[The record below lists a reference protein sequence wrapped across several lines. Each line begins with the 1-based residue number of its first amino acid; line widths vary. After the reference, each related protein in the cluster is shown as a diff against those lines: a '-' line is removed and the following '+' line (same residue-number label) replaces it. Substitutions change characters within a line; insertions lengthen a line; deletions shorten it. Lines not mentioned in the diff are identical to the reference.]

1 MFEKLKNLIFE
12 DDPEDYEDEEEEVI
26 PVRKPKEKVQKP
38 VTRVEQEPAKSS
50 MSRIDVTQQIKTPV
64 VPSYNEASAQ
74 QESVFKQQP
83 VFEKAEPSI
92 PVKPAPVERPRA
104 ASLTVDDFTPA
115 APVVNKPKKVSNP
128 TVSKPVK
135 KAPVYEFNPVIS
147 PIFGVD
153 EKDVDAVQNTGKTQ
167 TTRKAT
173 SAKKNDEFVSK
184 VISPMYGVNKDDQ
197 PSTVQKTVEKSNRM
211 EEMAV
216 SKQKI
221 EAEDTVPEFSLDDI
235 LSVRDSIDDI
245 PAVEETAPVQE
256 PVHYEQ
262 PVHYE
267 APVHHEEKYVQ
278 NDEEIYH
285 RPVVN
290 TREEKEVVTPAMP
303 ITKPLAEPTLPPLPK
318 KKPVFD
324 TATLFDDD
332 DDDE

>member
-83 VFEKAEPSI
+83 VFEKAEPTI
-92 PVKPAPVERPRA
+92 PVKPAPVERSRA

-115 APVVNKPKKVSNP
+115 TPVVNKLKKVSTP

-173 SAKKNDEFVSK
+173 STKKNDEFVSK

-235 LSVRDSIDDI
+235 LSVRDSIDDDI
-245 PAVEETAPVQE
+245 PAVEEPARIQE
-256 PVHYEQ
+256 

-278 NDEEIYH
+278 NDEVIYN

-290 TREEKEVVTPAMP
+290 VREEKDVVVPAMP
-303 ITKPLAEPTLPPLPK
+303 ITKPLAEPTPPPLPK

>member
-38 VTRVEQEPAKSS
+38 ITRVEQEPAKSS

-83 VFEKAEPSI
+83 VFEKAEPTI
-92 PVKPAPVERPRA
+92 PVKPAPVERSRA

-115 APVVNKPKKVSNP
+115 TPVVNKLKKVSTP

-173 SAKKNDEFVSK
+173 STKKNDEFVSK

-235 LSVRDSIDDI
+235 LSVRDSIDDDI
-245 PAVEETAPVQE
+245 PAVEEPARVQE
-256 PVHYEQ
+256 

-278 NDEEIYH
+278 NDEVIYN
-285 RPVVN
+285 RPVLN
-290 TREEKEVVTPAMP
+290 AREEKDVVVPAMP
-303 ITKPLAEPTLPPLPK
+303 ITKPLTEPTPPPLPK